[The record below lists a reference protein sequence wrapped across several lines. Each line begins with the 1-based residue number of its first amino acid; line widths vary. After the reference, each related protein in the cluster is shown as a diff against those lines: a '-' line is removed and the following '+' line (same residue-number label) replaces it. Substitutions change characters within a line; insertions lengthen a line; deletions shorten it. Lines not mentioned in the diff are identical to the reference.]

1 MIMAREM
8 KESGYAWIGAI
19 PADWNIQ
26 KVKTAF
32 YRSKAEAHI
41 EDPVVLSLARS
52 GVKIRDISTNEGQ
65 LAESYYNYNPVI
77 PGDLLLNPMDLYSG
91 ANCSVSKV
99 EGVIS
104 PAYINLRTKGNYS
117 PTFYDYYFKTQY
129 WAMALFAHGKGVS
142 FDNRWTLSPVDLFNY
157 VMPVPSYEEQVKI
170 ASFLDKKCA
179 EIDSVI
185 EKTKA
190 TIEEYKKLKQSV
202 ITEAITKGIHKN
214 CNMKKTDYEWIGNIP
229 SHWETIKVKWL
240 LNERKEKSVDGR
252 EEPLS
257 MSQKYGLIPTK
268 EMDMIPNMASSFVG
282 AKLVHIKD
290 LVFNKL
296 KAHLGVFAVSRYDGL
311 VSPDY
316 AVYYS
321 SDIANVKYLEY
332 LFKTPQYI
340 AEFCKKSSGV
350 GAGLTRLYT
359 NDLFSIYCSLPPINE
374 QEEIIDY
381 LDQKCAEIDT
391 LITKKTN
398 LLTELETYK
407 KSLIYE
413 YITGKKE
420 VGEVS
425 DTTTVAIVYPYFPA
439 VLSTDRVRF
448 AQAVLMSKILDS
460 NVKYMGRVK
469 LEKMLFTIEHSI
481 GFDFDTDYARQKA
494 GPLDGSIYECEKIVS
509 RTNKWFYV
517 NKSQYG
523 TSYKPQK
530 NMGKYKRYYEQY
542 FSDYN
547 EEIESIISVFENYS
561 LQQSEIV
568 ATLFAAWNDAII
580 DKKQF
585 TDEDVVN
592 DVLNNWHESKTR
604 FSKDV
609 WLRAMDE
616 MRKNNL
622 VPKGYGKKTVIKN

>member
-1 MIMAREM
+1 MARKM
-8 KESGYAWIGAI
+8 KNSGIEWIGEI
-19 PADWNIQ
+19 PAKWN
-26 KVKTAF
+26 
-32 YRSKAEAHI
+32 
-41 EDPVVLSLARS
+41 VVRTKSCYTNKKQVVGENSEYYERLAL
-52 GVKIRDISTNEGQ
+52 T
-65 LAESYYNYNPVI
+65 
-77 PGDLLLNPMDLYSG
+77 LN
-91 ANCSVSKV
+91 
-99 EGVIS
+99 GVIKRPKDDTTGLQPGAFNGYQILKENELVFKLIDLENVSTSRVGYSPYTGIVS
-104 PAYINLRTKGNYS
+104 PAYIVLHPRNNNESIFGE
-117 PTFYDYYFKTQY
+117 YYFLSMWQREIFNH
-129 WAMALFAHGKGVS
+129 MGDDGVRS
-142 FDNRWTLSPVDLFNY
+142 SLNAGDLLNIPY
-157 VMPVPSYEEQVKI
+157 LAVPDDEKEEIV
-170 ASFLDKKCA
+170 SFLDQKCA
-179 EIDSVI
+179 EIDAVI

-398 LLTELETYK
+398 LLAELETYK

-425 DTTTVAIVYPYFPA
+425 DNTTVAVVYPYYPITLN
-439 VLSTDRVRF
+439 VKSSRF
-448 AQAVLMSKILDS
+448 AQAVLMSRILDQC
-460 NVKYMGRVK
+460 KKGRGRVK
-469 LEKMLFTIEHSI
+469 LEKMLYTTEYYL
-481 GFDFDTDYARQKA
+481 GFNFDTEYVRKSA
-494 GPLDGSIYECEKIVS
+494 GPLDSSLYDCEAIISK
-509 RTNKWFYV
+509 RNKWY
-517 NKSQYG
+517 NISTSKYG
-523 TSYKPQK
+523 VSYTDAKDK
-530 NMGKYKRYYEQY
+530 EKYKTYYKKY
-542 FSDYN
+542 FAEYDAEIDRIINIFIDYSTDQA
-547 EEIESIISVFENYS
+547 EII
-561 LQQSEIV
+561 

-585 TDEDVVN
+585 TDEDIVN

-609 WLRAMDE
+609 WLRAMNE

>member
-1 MIMAREM
+1 
-8 KESGYAWIGAI
+8 
-19 PADWNIQ
+19 
-26 KVKTAF
+26 
-32 YRSKAEAHI
+32 
-41 EDPVVLSLARS
+41 
-52 GVKIRDISTNEGQ
+52 
-65 LAESYYNYNPVI
+65 
-77 PGDLLLNPMDLYSG
+77 
-91 ANCSVSKV
+91 
-99 EGVIS
+99 
-104 PAYINLRTKGNYS
+104 
-117 PTFYDYYFKTQY
+117 
-129 WAMALFAHGKGVS
+129 
-142 FDNRWTLSPVDLFNY
+142 
-157 VMPVPSYEEQVKI
+157 
-170 ASFLDKKCA
+170 
-179 EIDSVI
+179 
-185 EKTKA
+185 
-190 TIEEYKKLKQSV
+190 
-202 ITEAITKGIHKN
+202 
-214 CNMKKTDYEWIGNIP
+214 
-229 SHWETIKVKWL
+229 
-240 LNERKEKSVDGR
+240 
-252 EEPLS
+252 
-257 MSQKYGLIPTK
+257 
-268 EMDMIPNMASSFVG
+268 MASSFVG

-398 LLTELETYK
+398 LLAELETYK

-425 DTTTVAIVYPYFPA
+425 DNTTVAVVYPYYPITLN
-439 VLSTDRVRF
+439 VKSSRF
-448 AQAVLMSKILDS
+448 AQAVLMSRILDQC
-460 NVKYMGRVK
+460 KKGRGRVK
-469 LEKMLFTIEHSI
+469 LEKMLYTTEYYL
-481 GFDFDTDYARQKA
+481 GFNFDTEYVRKSA
-494 GPLDGSIYECEKIVS
+494 GPLDSSLYDCEAIISK
-509 RTNKWFYV
+509 RNKWY
-517 NKSQYG
+517 NISTSKYG
-523 TSYKPQK
+523 VSYTDAKDK
-530 NMGKYKRYYEQY
+530 EKYKTYYKKY
-542 FSDYN
+542 FAEYDAEIDRIINIFIDYSTDQA
-547 EEIESIISVFENYS
+547 EII
-561 LQQSEIV
+561 

-585 TDEDVVN
+585 TDEDIVN

-609 WLRAMDE
+609 WLRAMNE